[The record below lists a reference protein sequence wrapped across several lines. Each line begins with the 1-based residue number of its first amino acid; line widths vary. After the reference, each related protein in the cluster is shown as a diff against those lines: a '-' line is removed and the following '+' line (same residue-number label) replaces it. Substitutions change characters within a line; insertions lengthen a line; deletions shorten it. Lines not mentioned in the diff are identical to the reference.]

1 MLLAQR
7 PIVAAVTMLLVLALM
22 FFVAVLIVASVLAR
36 VVPLDRD
43 VDLVIS
49 PWCVRF
55 RLTRNSGADLTGAR
69 LASKQDL
76 D

>member
-1 MLLAQR
+1 
-7 PIVAAVTMLLVLALM
+7 V
-22 FFVAVLIVASVLAR
+22 R

-43 VDLVIS
+43 VDLVIT
-49 PWCVRF
+49 PWRVRF